1 MEKNTIVLFLRF
13 FGELE
18 KIERILFHNSRKYN
32 TYYNYKIK
40 KGGKIFMKKKICT
53 MLVVGILAMMSL
65 LTGNTYADT
74 IDTIQID
81 TNKTIVR
88 PGEQV
93 TVTVSFGQE
102 LGTYTMDIAYDN
114 ALFEYVSA
122 EGGTPNDLS
131 DKVRVVFHDSSGGSN
146 PRTDMSVTFKA
157 KEGITTSNP
166 TEFMVTAE
174 GMANADASV
183 TYDDILVPIVKNV
196 TVEPEYVDYTFD
208 LQYTNPVM
216 KEKETEMVLSYSS
229 PMGRYYE
236 HARLIAEAA
245 TPSGA
250 SVTLVGTDEAQLK
263 HDLIQSG
270 WGDAQ
275 GYKIGGEDVLQELQL
290 IGTFSE
296 VGSYTLTFK
305 LIDRDNSDTVIAQKA
320 FQITV
325 TEEQNVPSVP
335 ETNEPEE
342 NTPETN
348 EPQTNTVVN
357 ETMQNT
363 TNEEMPSKL
372 PKTGD
377 NIYIPM
383 AILLS
388 LVVAIGVKI
397 NHKK

>member
-1 MEKNTIVLFLRF
+1 
-13 FGELE
+13 
-18 KIERILFHNSRKYN
+18 
-32 TYYNYKIK
+32 
-40 KGGKIFMKKKICT
+40 MKKKICI
-53 MLVVGILAMMSL
+53 MLVVGILAVITL

-81 TNKTIVR
+81 TNKTMVK

-131 DKVRVVFHDSSGGSN
+131 NKVRVVFHDSSGGSN
-146 PRTDMSVTFKA
+146 PRTNMSVTFKA

-166 TEFMVTAE
+166 TEFNVTAE

-208 LQYTNPVM
+208 LQYTNPVI
-216 KEKETEMVLSYSS
+216 KEKETEMILSYSS

-250 SVTLVGTDEAQLK
+250 NVTLVGIDEAQLK
-263 HDLIQSG
+263 HDIIQSG

-275 GYKIGGEDVLQELQL
+275 GYKIGGEDVSQELKL
-290 IGTFSE
+290 TGTFSE

-325 TEEQNVPSVP
+325 TEEQTVPSVP

-348 EPQTNTVVN
+348 EPQANTVVN
-357 ETMQNT
+357 ETPQNT
-363 TNEEMPSKL
+363 VNNEEMPSKL